1 MTLRVSGRRLIA
13 AALLFAGLGI
23 TPLGMH
29 AAFAADWPT
38 RQIQMVV
45 PYPPGG
51 STDVVA
57 RDLADFLSKKLGQTT
72 LVVNR
77 PGASGTIGTNAV
89 AKADPDGYTILMVQ
103 AGPIN
108 SFLTNK
114 KLPYD
119 PIRDFS
125 YIIMFGRAPVV
136 VSVAAD
142 SPFKSVA
149 DIVKAAK
156 EKPGTITYGTP
167 GIGTPAHIGAAL
179 FESITGTKLVHV
191 PYTGSAGLIT
201 DLLGGQVQIS
211 FDVVS
216 SMNNIIGSGKARG
229 LALASSAK
237 SVAMPQVP
245 LGSEAGLPNWESYT
259 YFGLATAKGLD
270 KSIVDR
276 VNGAVNEYVQLP
288 ASAKRF
294 DELGVL
300 SERGGTPAQAEAFI
314 KSEIER
320 LAPVVKAANITTE

>member
-1 MTLRVSGRRLIA
+1 MIRSINHIA
-13 AALLFAGLGI
+13 KFAACVALTFIAG
-23 TPLGMH
+23 
-29 AAFAADWPT
+29 AASSAMAADWPT
-38 RQIQMVV
+38 RQINLMV

-51 STDVVA
+51 STDVVS
-57 RDLADFLSKKLGQTT
+57 RDLADFLSRKLGQSTI
-72 LVVNR
+72 VVNR

-89 AKADPDGYTILMVQ
+89 AKQDADGYNILMVQ

-108 SFLTNK
+108 SYLTNK

-119 PIRDFS
+119 PVKDFT

-136 VSVAAD
+136 VSVTAD

-167 GIGTPAHIGAAL
+167 GIGTPAHIGAAM
-179 FESITGTKLVHV
+179 FEMITGTKMVHV
-191 PYTGSAGLIT
+191 PYTGSAQLIT

-216 SMNNIIGSGKARG
+216 SMSNIIGSGRARG

-237 SVAMPQVP
+237 SAAMPQVP
-245 LGSEAGLPNWESYT
+245 LGSAVGLPNWESYT
-259 YFGLATAKGLD
+259 YFGLSTAKGLD
-270 KSIVDR
+270 KAIIDK
-276 VNGAVNEYVQLP
+276 VNAAVNEYVQLP

-300 SERGGTPAQAEAFI
+300 PERGGTPAQAEAFI

-320 LAPVVKAANITTE
+320 LAPVIKAANITTE